1 MNQRASS
8 KTSMFELEHRAN
20 FKHIVVVRS
29 LAGLGDFLCI
39 VPALRSL
46 RTALPYAKITLM
58 GLPKMQPLVERFHQY
73 VDDLLPFPGYPGLP
87 EQALQL
93 QAFPTFLATVQ
104 KKRFD
109 LALQMQGSGILTN
122 PLTVLLGAKR
132 TAGFFLTGQYCPEPS
147 SFLPYLHEE
156 SEIRRYIRLME
167 FLGLPAQ
174 GDELEFP
181 LCEADYKAIAA
192 IDAAHS
198 LQVGRYICIHPGASV
213 VDRRWSPKRFAIIA
227 DALARHGYQIVL
239 TGSLEEVPLTQAVA
253 RFMQAPSINLAGSTN
268 LGALA
273 VLLKGACLLIC
284 NDTGVSHLAAALQV
298 PSVVIFT
305 TSDPAR
311 WAPLNRTR
319 HRIVCAAENDTLAD
333 AIAQAEMLLQ
343 LSLVSKEATL
353 VGLQRVEQG
362 DTLV

>member
-1 MNQRASS
+1 MNQRASL
-8 KTSMFELEHRAN
+8 KIAMFEREHRAN
-20 FKHIVVVRS
+20 FRHIVVVRS

-46 RTALPYAKITLM
+46 RAALPYAKITLM

-73 VDDLLPFPGYPGLP
+73 VDILLVFPGYPGLP

-93 QAFPTFLATVQ
+93 QAFPTFLTTVH
-104 KKRFD
+104 RECFD

-122 PLTVLLGAKR
+122 PLTVLLGAR
-132 TAGFFLTGQYCPEPS
+132 RNAGFFLPGQYCPEPNN
-147 SFLPYLHEE
+147 FLPYLPEE

-167 FLGLPAQ
+167 FLGLPSQ
-174 GDELEFP
+174 SEELEFP
-181 LCEADYKAIAA
+181 LSEADYKAMAA
-192 IDAAHS
+192 IEAVHS
-198 LQVGRYICIHPGASV
+198 LETGRYICIHPGASV

-239 TGSLEEVPLTQAVA
+239 TGSSEEVPLTQAVA
-253 RFMQAPSINLAGSTN
+253 RFMQTPSINLAGCTN

-305 TSDPAR
+305 ASDPAR

-333 AIAQAEMLLQ
+333 AIAQAEKLLP
-343 LSLVSKEATL
+343 LSLVSKEAL
-353 VGLQRVEQG
+353 VALQLAEQG
-362 DTLV
+362 DALA